1 MYVKRAGAETYE
13 LRLTPLVPDTVFIG
27 RAASRLRCR
36 AFWGWMGVIGGW
48 IERSTLAG
56 QRFCRAVGR

>member
-1 MYVKRAGAETYE
+1 
-13 LRLTPLVPDTVFIG
+13 
-27 RAASRLRCR
+27 
-36 AFWGWMGVIGGW
+36 MGVIGGW